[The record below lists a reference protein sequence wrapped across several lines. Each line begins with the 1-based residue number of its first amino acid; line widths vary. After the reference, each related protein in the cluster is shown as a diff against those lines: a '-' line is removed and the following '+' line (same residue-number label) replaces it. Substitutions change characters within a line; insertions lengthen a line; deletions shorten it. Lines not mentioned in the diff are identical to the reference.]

1 MRGYPVLAVSTM
13 KVAPK
18 HTEAV
23 GQGTRISVEE
33 RLLLDRIT
41 LHAAHVSPRNIQRS
55 AAIVTNLANS
65 RLTVWNRT
73 AVAASV
79 TTHTIAIEL
88 FVKLALTHVF
98 VNDVTQGRHNEYL
111 YGYSKS
117 SDLGMQRPALS
128 SPW

>member
-1 MRGYPVLAVSTM
+1 MRRNPVLTVSTM
-13 KVAPK
+13 EIAPK
-18 HTEAV
+18 HSEAV
-23 GQGTRISVEE
+23 GQGPGISVEK
-33 RLLLDRIT
+33 RLLLDGVA
-41 LHAAHVSPRNIQRS
+41 LNAANISPRDIQRP
-55 AAIVTNLANS
+55 AAVVTNLANS

-117 SDLGMQRPALS
+117 SDLTAQHRVY
-128 SPW
+128 

>member
-1 MRGYPVLAVSTM
+1 ME
-13 KVAPK
+13 VAPK
-18 HTEAV
+18 HSEAV
-23 GQGTRISVEE
+23 GQGPGISVEK
-33 RLLLDRIT
+33 RLLLDGIA
-41 LHAAHVSPRNIQRS
+41 LHSADVSPRDIESS